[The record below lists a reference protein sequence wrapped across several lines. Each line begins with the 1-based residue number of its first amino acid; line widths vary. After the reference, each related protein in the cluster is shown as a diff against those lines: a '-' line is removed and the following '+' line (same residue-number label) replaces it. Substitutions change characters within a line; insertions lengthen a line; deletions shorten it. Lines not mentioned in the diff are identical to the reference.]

1 MISVDVL
8 GPLRVRI
15 GTDER
20 SVGGRRERVL
30 LALLSAT
37 PGRHVGD
44 DRIIDELWGDDP
56 PVGATSAVQVA
67 VSRLRRALA
76 DHAEVRRDASGYA
89 LVGAEVDAD
98 LLTLAAER
106 VGGQDPATALET
118 TDEALE
124 LWRGEPYV
132 GLGAAPTLAVEA
144 TRLEEV
150 RLVLVEARAQ
160 ALLDLGRPAEAHR
173 TLAPLVG
180 AHPFRERL
188 WSLLALALYRSDR
201 QADALEALRLLRAA
215 LVDELGVDPSTS
227 VRELEQRMLAQDPA
241 LDGPRSDSAR
251 PARPARL
258 DRRRRSTPPARGS
271 PASSAGPVRCR
282 RSTTPWPTSSTPA
295 REASC

>member
-15 GTDER
+15 GSDER
-20 SVGGRRERVL
+20 PVGGRRERVL

-67 VSRLRRALA
+67 VSRLRRTLA
-76 DHAEVRRDASGYA
+76 DHAEVRRNASGYA

-118 TDEALE
+118 TDQALE
-124 LWRGEPYV
+124 LWRGVPYV

-160 ALLDLGRPAEAHR
+160 ALLDLGRPAEAQR
-173 TLAPLVG
+173 TLASLV
-180 AHPFRERL
+180 AAQPFRERL

-241 LDGPRSDSAR
+241 LDGPAVG
-251 PARPARL
+251 PGLRL
-258 DRRRRSTPPARGS
+258 DQRRSTPPARGS
-271 PASSAGPVRCR
+271 PASSGGPARCR
-282 RSTTPWPTSSTPA
+282 RSTTPWQTSSTPA

>member
-15 GTDER
+15 GSDER
-20 SVGGRRERVL
+20 PVGGRRERVL
-30 LALLSAT
+30 LALLCHPRPARRRR
-37 PGRHVGD
+37 PDH
-44 DRIIDELWGDDP
+44 
-56 PVGATSAVQVA
+56 
-67 VSRLRRALA
+67 RRALG
-76 DHAEVRRDASGYA
+76 RRPARGGDQRRPGGRLAPAAGAGRPRRGTPRRGRLRPRGGRGRRRPAHPGRRAGRWPGPGDGARDDRRGAGASG
-89 LVGAEVDAD
+89 GRD
-98 LLTLAAER
+98 
-106 VGGQDPATALET
+106 
-118 TDEALE
+118 
-124 LWRGEPYV
+124 PYV

-241 LDGPRSDSAR
+241 LDGPRRRD
-251 PARPARL
+251 PARRL
-258 DRRRRSTPPARGS
+258 DQRRSTPPAPGS
-271 PASSAGPVRCR
+271 PASSAGPARCR

-295 REASC
+295 RAASC